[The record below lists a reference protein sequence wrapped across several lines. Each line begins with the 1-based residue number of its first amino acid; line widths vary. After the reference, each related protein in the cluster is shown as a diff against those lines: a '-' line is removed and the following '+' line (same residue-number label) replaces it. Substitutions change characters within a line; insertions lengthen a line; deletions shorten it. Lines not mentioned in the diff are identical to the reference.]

1 MIMGIIGFAL
11 LSCRGR
17 LRTMAHEDTAVPLY
31 PPGLAPATALPM
43 STRRAMDMER
53 DFSYNWQRFAVQPQ
67 AFIGY
72 VAAPR
77 TGGLMR
83 ALRSMVCAVLLA
95 VGLVAMGGSGV
106 AQAGTVR
113 TFEGEPVGQP
123 PTGTRTYGTVT
134 VQDVAVG
141 GATTRAVRVVD
152 TSTTSMSRA
161 LFLQGS
167 TPARQYDFDLLPR
180 AATQATLIA
189 VHGNGASENTGA
201 WRFMIVPQSS
211 TSTTANVSV
220 YNGSSWVSL
229 GSVAGLADRNGW
241 SHIRIEASTTTVS
254 ITARGT
260 RFTTAVKAA
269 PATYIT
275 SLEVASSGTAV
286 TGTDS
291 YVDNLEMN
299 NTGFVVA
306 TEPSGY
312 EPRFPDVVKLPDGRL
327 LAVYHSATG
336 HTKANGTIKM
346 TLSSNSG
353 ATWTTPVLAVS
364 NAYDNRDPKV
374 AVLSDGSV
382 LLNFFQDQWH
392 ADGTYTNRGL
402 WVARMPAGA
411 SGFSTPTK
419 VATATGFGFSH
430 GPVVEIPGGDVL
442 LPYYNNGAR
451 VIRSHDRGST
461 WDTAS
466 DKLIAGTSA
475 TRSYVEPNITRLPAG
490 QLVMSIRT
498 VDRSTNKET
507 FMTLTRS
514 NDNGV
519 TWSSLETTGFVTS
532 SHHALATSSGAVLLT
547 YGNSLVTNRPTYGT
561 LIDNPAGSWSAS
573 TFPPR
578 FLYDSRYSDQ
588 ANPSTV
594 EISPGRYLTLAYN
607 VGTRQLLAYVT
618 TTATY

>member
-1 MIMGIIGFAL
+1 
-11 LSCRGR
+11 
-17 LRTMAHEDTAVPLY
+17 
-31 PPGLAPATALPM
+31 
-43 STRRAMDMER
+43 
-53 DFSYNWQRFAVQPQ
+53 
-67 AFIGY
+67 
-72 VAAPR
+72 
-77 TGGLMR
+77 MR
-83 ALRSMVCAVLLA
+83 ALRSIVCAVLVA
-95 VGLVAMGGSGV
+95 AGLVAMGGV

-113 TFEGEPVGQP
+113 TFEGEPVGEP
-123 PTGTRTYGTVT
+123 PAGTRIYGTVT
-134 VQDVAVG
+134 VQDVTVG
-141 GATTRAVRVVD
+141 GVTTRAVRVVD
-152 TSTTSMSRA
+152 TSTTSMSRV

-167 TPARQYDFDLLPR
+167 IPARQYDFDLLPR

-189 VHGNGASENTGA
+189 VHGNGASEATGA
-201 WRFMIVPQSS
+201 WRIMITPQSS

-220 YNGSSWVSL
+220 YNGSSWVFL
-229 GSVAGLADRNGW
+229 GSVAGLADRNAW

-260 RFTTAVKAA
+260 RFTTAIKAA

-275 SLEVASSGTAV
+275 SLEVASSGTAP

-291 YVDNLEMN
+291 YVDNLEMT

-312 EPRFPDVVKLPDGRL
+312 EPRFPDVVKLADGRL

-336 HTKANGTIKM
+336 HTNSNGSIKM
-346 TLSSNSG
+346 TFSSNGG
-353 ATWTTPVLAVS
+353 ATWTSPVLAVS
-364 NAYDNRDPKV
+364 NGYDNRDPKV

-382 LLNFFQDQWH
+382 LLNFFQDQWN

-402 WVARMPAGA
+402 WVARMSPGT
-411 SGFSTPTK
+411 STFSTPMK
-419 VATATGFGFSH
+419 VPTASGYGFSH
-430 GPVVEIPGGDVL
+430 APVVEIPGGDVL
-442 LPYYNNGAR
+442 LPYYYGGAR
-451 VIRSHDRGST
+451 MIRSHNGGST

-466 DKLIAGTSA
+466 DRMVVATTS
-475 TRSYVEPNITRLPAG
+475 TRNYVEPNITRLPSG

-507 FMTLTRS
+507 YMTVTRS

-519 TWSSLETTGFVTS
+519 TWSALENTGFVTS
-532 SHHALATSSGAVLLT
+532 SHHTLTTSSGAVLLT
-547 YGNSLVTNRPTYGT
+547 YGNPLVTNRPTYGT
-561 LIDNPAGSWSAS
+561 LIDNPAGGWSTSA
-573 TFPPR
+573 FPPR
-578 FLYDSRYSDQ
+578 LLYDSGYSDQ

-618 TTATY
+618 TTAMY